1 MLENTRKYALFFINF
16 KSTTENE
23 TIQTRKTT
31 NFTFW
36 HSGLLFFHI
45 PIINCMYRPWVFNV
59 REHVLEDF
67 ENQNQIDRAIKLYSK
82 PLY

>member
-36 HSGLLFFHI
+36 HSGCCFFTFLSLTACIVHEYL
-45 PIINCMYRPWVFNV
+45 M
-59 REHVLEDF
+59 LENTF
-67 ENQNQIDRAIKLYSK
+67 WKILRTRTKLTER
-82 PLY
+82 